1 MLMVLL
7 LLVMMISIMAIIG
20 YFGYKNYKDED
31 SFDFVGKKEDPI
43 FTVEVVDGEPQITK
57 IEPSDCKGNTYVRK
71 KECSRNGVILNGS
84 DGKCGVGK
92 EEWVL
97 DPNAPGFTAAIGS
110 GACPIDYR
118 DCNVPCDKPCQGDS
132 WIEGACMRDGIVLD
146 GSNGDKCGRGM
157 RTYTLNENAPDY
169 KAATGRG
176 ICTKG
181 YSSACDV
188 KCPPNVVAPPACVYS
203 STWQKS
209 ANGCVVSKE
218 DRANPVGYD
227 EDGWQE
233 SFKLALEAEN
243 CTGEKRLS
251 EWETCKGPPAPVN
264 CEGTWGPNDGWGPCI
279 GSCGTQPS
287 QSRTYNVTK
296 EVANGG
302 IPCPY
307 TNGEVETRNCGSVV
321 TCPVDCEGRWIDVA
335 CPTACGVGESKVSKT
350 WYTSKYPQG
359 TGKVCPPP
367 DDPEGQKT
375 CPATAPCPSN
385 CAGSWSNPP
394 CPTACGT
401 AASTITNTWNTTTPA
416 VGNGTCPSP
425 SAKSCPA
432 TASCPW
438 VKSGQCRADG
448 KQYYTRN
455 VVNNGDATSKTENCC
470 YEGNEWRNITCN
482 PNNSTVQRKTL
493 VNCPQ
498 AYAQRTVPGGCNY
511 QKCSVQT
518 WKHGN
523 FTSHNWKISDSL
535 PDVRSTRS
543 RDNEISSYAK
553 NGNCKATA
561 YEHQNYGGWAYVL
574 QEGRHGLPRDRND
587 RISSIK
593 IEHLPYNL

>member
-1 MLMVLL
+1 MLVVLFFILL
-7 LLVMMISIMAIIG
+7 LMCAITG
-20 YFGYKNYKDED
+20 YFGYKKYKDED
-31 SFDFVGKKEDPI
+31 PFDFVGKKEEPI
-43 FTVEVVDGEPQITK
+43 FTVEVVDGEPQITR
-57 IEPSDCKGNTYVRK
+57 IEPSDCKGDTYVKK

-84 DGKCGVGK
+84 EGKCGTGK
-92 EEWVL
+92 EEWIL
-97 DPNAPGFTAAIGS
+97 DPDAPGFVAAIGS

-118 DCNVPCDKPCQGDS
+118 DCDVPCDKPCQGDS

-157 RTYTLNENAPDY
+157 RTYTLDENAPDY
-169 KAATGRG
+169 QAATGRG
-176 ICTKG
+176 VCTKD

-188 KCPPNVVAPPACVYS
+188 ECPPNVVAPPACVYS

-218 DRANPVGYD
+218 DNASVVGYD
-227 EDGWQE
+227 QVGWQE
-233 SFKLALEAEN
+233 KFKLALEAEN

-287 QSRTYNVTK
+287 QIRTYTVTK
-296 EVANGG
+296 EAANGG

-321 TCPVDCEGRWIDVA
+321 TCPVDCEGRWIDAA
-335 CPTACGVGESKVSKT
+335 CPTACGVGETKVSKT
-350 WYTSKYPQG
+350 WYTTKYPQG
-359 TGKVCPPP
+359 TGKACPAP

-385 CAGSWSNPP
+385 CAGYWSDPP
-394 CPTACGT
+394 CPTECGT

-425 SAKSCPA
+425 SSKSCPA

-448 KQYYTRN
+448 KQLYTRN

-470 YEGNEWRNITCN
+470 YEGNAWQNYMCN
-482 PNNSTVQRKTL
+482 PDNSAVQRKTL

-498 AYAQRTVPGGCNY
+498 AYAQRTEPGACNY

-518 WKHGN
+518 WKHGGWHDW
-523 FTSHNWKISDSL
+523 TWTIRDSL
-535 PDVRSTRS
+535 PNVSSTGS
-543 RDNEISSYAK
+543 RHDEISSYAK
-553 NGNCKATA
+553 YGNCKATA
-561 YEHQNYGGWAYVL
+561 YEHANYGGWGYEL
-574 QEGRHGLPRDRND
+574 QEGRHNVPGWVND

-593 IEHLPYNL
+593 IEHLPYRV

>member
-1 MLMVLL
+1 MLVVLL
-7 LLVMMISIMAIIG
+7 LLTAMMISIMAIAG
-20 YFGYKNYKDED
+20 YFGYKQYKHE
-31 SFDFVGKKEDPI
+31 EPI
-43 FTVEVVDGEPQITK
+43 FTVKVVDGEPQITK
-57 IEPSDCKGNTYVRK
+57 IEPSDCKGDTYVKK

-84 DGKCGVGK
+84 GGKCGAGK
-92 EEWVL
+92 EEWIL
-97 DPNAPGFTAAIGS
+97 DPNAPGFTTAIGS

-118 DCNVPCDKPCQGDS
+118 DCDVPCDTPCQGDN
-132 WIEGACMRDGIVLD
+132 WIEGACIRDGIVLD

-176 ICTKG
+176 ICTKA

-188 KCPPNVVAPPACVYS
+188 ECPPNVVAPPSCVYS

-209 ANGCVVSKE
+209 ANGCVVSK
-218 DRANPVGYD
+218 DDNASIVGYD
-227 EDGWQE
+227 QVGWLE
-233 SFKLALEAEN
+233 KFKLALEAEN

-287 QSRTYNVTK
+287 QIRTYTVTK
-296 EVANGG
+296 EAANGG
-302 IPCPY
+302 TSCPY
-307 TNGEVETRNCGSVV
+307 TNGEVETRNCGSIV
-321 TCPVDCEGRWIDVA
+321 TCPVDCEGRWIDTV

-350 WYTSKYPQG
+350 LYTTKYPQG
-359 TGKVCPPP
+359 TGKACPAP

-425 SAKSCPA
+425 SSKSCQA

-438 VKSGQCRADG
+438 VKSGECRADG
-448 KQYYTRN
+448 KQLYTRK

-470 YEGNEWRNITCN
+470 YEGNAWQNYMCN
-482 PNNSTVQRKTL
+482 PDNSVVQRKTL

-498 AYAQRTVPGGCNY
+498 SYAQRTVPGACNY
-511 QKCSVQT
+511 QKCTVQT
-518 WKHGN
+518 WKDSN
-523 FTSHNWKISDSL
+523 FRSHSWKINDTL
-535 PDVRSTRS
+535 PNVSATGS
-543 RDNEISSYAK
+543 RHDEITSYSK
-553 NGNCKATA
+553 YGNCKATA
-561 YEHQNYGGWAYVL
+561 YEHPNYGGWAYTL
-574 QEGRHGLPRDRND
+574 QEGRHAGLPRGIND

-593 IEHLPYNL
+593 IEHLPYRV